1 MKLDNVEID
10 TKMVPY
16 EKISEELSK
25 ADVFLVPMKNE
36 VALNL
41 TLPTKIL
48 EYQALGR
55 PIICCSGGAPGNYV
69 EKTNSG
75 IKVDYDNLDDFV
87 EAILKLEEN
96 RDLCNT
102 IGSNSKKY
110 VENNLTF
117 EKIGERLSKMIQ
129 VLR

>member
-1 MKLDNVEID
+1 M
-10 TKMVPY
+10 
-16 EKISEELSK
+16 
-25 ADVFLVPMKNE
+25 
-36 VALNL
+36 
-41 TLPTKIL
+41 

-55 PIICCSGGAPGNYV
+55 PIICCSEGAPGNHV

-75 IKVDYDNLDDFV
+75 IRVDYDNLDDFV